1 MKRFV
6 LLTLLLGIPCWA
18 ADKNAGTCYQVK
30 GRLSYYNGTP
40 STRIW
45 IVGTHRMLGIPSE
58 DSDLPA
64 NVGPLLKSFDDQI
77 FADFVVCPL
86 TKDHPGTMR
95 MVRVKS
101 ASHVINRPER
111 SN

>member
-6 LLTLLLGIPCWA
+6 LLALLIGIPCWA
-18 ADKNAGTCYQVK
+18 ADKSVDPCFKVR

-58 DSDLPA
+58 DTDLPA
-64 NVGPLLKSFDDQI
+64 NVRPLLKSFDDKI

-86 TKDHPGTMR
+86 TKERPEEMR
-95 MVRVKS
+95 MVYVKS
-101 ASHVINRPER
+101 ASRVIDR
-111 SN
+111 SEPFN